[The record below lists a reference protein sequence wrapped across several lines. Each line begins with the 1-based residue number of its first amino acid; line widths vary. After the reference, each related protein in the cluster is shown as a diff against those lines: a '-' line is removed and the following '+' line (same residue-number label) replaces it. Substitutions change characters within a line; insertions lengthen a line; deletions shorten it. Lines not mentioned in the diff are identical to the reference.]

1 MTNPI
6 DVFMVAV
13 FIGIIFLCLG
23 FIAHSINELLDIYDN
38 ASESNEG
45 TNTK

>member
-1 MTNPI
+1 MNNPI

-23 FIAHSINELLDIYDN
+23 FIAHSINELLDICN
-38 ASESNEG
+38 QESPND
-45 TNTK
+45 